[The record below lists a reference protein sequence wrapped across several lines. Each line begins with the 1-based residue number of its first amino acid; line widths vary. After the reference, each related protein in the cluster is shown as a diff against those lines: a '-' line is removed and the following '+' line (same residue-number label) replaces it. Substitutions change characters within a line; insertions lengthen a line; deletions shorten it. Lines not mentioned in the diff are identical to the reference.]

1 MKFSK
6 STELAI
12 HGLWL
17 LANRRPKL
25 LLVSEMA
32 NAQNISESYLAK
44 IFQKL
49 ARKGLVRSTRGK
61 RGGFT
66 LARDPGEISVADV
79 VRAVEAEEPLYDCM
93 AVGRG
98 CQSRDNCLLRDVFHR
113 AEKQM
118 YSTLEKTSLADLMS
132 CGNGEARAPW
142 MI

>member
-17 LANRRPKL
+17 LANKRPGL

-32 NAQNISESYLAK
+32 DAQNVSESYLAK
-44 IFQKL
+44 IFQRL

-66 LARDPGEISVADV
+66 LAREPGEISVADV

-93 AVGRG
+93 DLGRG
-98 CQSRDNCLLRDVFHR
+98 CKGRNSCLLRDVFEK
-113 AEKQM
+113 AERQM
-118 YSTLEKTSLADLMS
+118 YTALEQTSLADLMS
-132 CGNGEARAPW
+132 CGNGDARTPW

>member
-17 LANRRPKL
+17 LASKRPGL
-25 LLVSEMA
+25 LLIAEMA
-32 NAQNISESYLAK
+32 EAQKVSESYLAK
-44 IFQKL
+44 IFQRL

-66 LARDPGEISVADV
+66 LAREPDEISLADI

-93 AVGRG
+93 DVGRG
-98 CQSRDNCLLRDVFHR
+98 CRGRAACLLREVFEQ
-113 AEKQM
+113 AEQQM
-118 YSTLEKTSLADLMS
+118 YATLEKTSLADLMS
-132 CGNGEARAPW
+132 CQNSDARAPW
-142 MI
+142 ML